1 MTVTPVEASKRTY
14 ASELSRTRKIETERR
29 LAIECRDTILR
40 EVVEL
45 EVTLGVENR
54 WTFASPAYQETLKY
68 MAMRKYHQA
77 LDKLQ
82 KLVIQRLFELH
93 KLNLAR
99 TGEYNF
105 MTFVENPAENFTVT
119 QLIAC
124 ELILQNPFRSAARP
138 SRML

>member
-1 MTVTPVEASKRTY
+1 
-14 ASELSRTRKIETERR
+14 
-29 LAIECRDTILR
+29 
-40 EVVEL
+40 
-45 EVTLGVENR
+45 
-54 WTFASPAYQETLKY
+54 
-68 MAMRKYHQA
+68 MAMQKYHQA

-105 MTFVENPAENFTVT
+105 MIFVENPAENFTVT
-119 QLIAC
+119 QL
-124 ELILQNPFRSAARP
+124 FRSTARP